1 MMKHM
6 LMAACLALPLAAVQ
20 AEEKKHSPAQAARQE
35 KMAACNKQAGE
46 KKLGGDERKQFM
58 SQCLSAAGV
67 PAAKGE
73 HKMTQ
78 QERMAACNKQAG
90 DKALKG
96 DERKAFMSKCLS
108 G

>member
-1 MMKHM
+1 
-6 LMAACLALPLAAVQ
+6 
-20 AEEKKHSPAQAARQE
+20 
-35 KMAACNKQAGE
+35 
-46 KKLGGDERKQFM
+46 
-58 SQCLSAAGV
+58 V

-78 QERMAACNKQAG
+78 QEKMAACNKQAG

>member
-1 MMKHM
+1 MEDKSMMKHM

-20 AEEKKHSPAQAARQE
+20 AEEKKHSPAQAAQQE

-46 KKLGGDERKQFM
+46 
-58 SQCLSAAGV
+58 
-67 PAAKGE
+67 GE

-78 QERMAACNKQAG
+78 QEKMAACNKQAG

>member
-1 MMKHM
+1 MMKHV
-6 LMAACLALPLAAVQ
+6 LMIACLALPLAAVQ
-20 AEEKKHSPAQAARQE
+20 ADENKHSPAQATQQE

-46 KKLGGDERKQFM
+46 LKLSGDERKKFM
-58 SQCLSAAGV
+58 SQCLSAAGA
-67 PAAKGE
+67 PAARGE

-78 QERMAACNKQAG
+78 QEKMAACNKQAG